1 MPIDKVQ
8 VFGAIQ
14 WYYQLAFIVQIQ
26 KGWCITVGYFFVFL
40 VSCKNGSI
48 RFNDSFVIYISFLTG
63 LQARHNWSHDVIVK
77 EHGVKKVPKKGP
89 NLVGIWTD
97 LNLMQIPSEL
107 AMLHSLLQQNPFKN
121 EKATQKKGI
130 CTIAIWNRKRG
141 VQILCVCVCV
151 FFLATCMLDVCSHPW
166 RLRCMQCQGMSFP
179 WKRSSRYQQVLMVV
193 GLFPVFL
200 KVSLGRSFDEY
211 RYSPYSLPWFTC
223 KVQRLRLCLWIL
235 NKNFG

>member
-48 RFNDSFVIYISFLTG
+48 RFNDSFVICISFLTG

-141 VQILCVCVCV
+141 VQILCVCFFWQHACWMFVPTHGGYAACSAKVCP
-151 FFLATCMLDVCSHPW
+151 FLGNAVPDTS
-166 RLRCMQCQGMSFP
+166 RC
-179 WKRSSRYQQVLMVV
+179 
-193 GLFPVFL
+193 
-200 KVSLGRSFDEY
+200 
-211 RYSPYSLPWFTC
+211 
-223 KVQRLRLCLWIL
+223 
-235 NKNFG
+235 

>member
-77 EHGVKKVPKKGP
+77 EHGVKEVPKKGP
-89 NLVGIWTD
+89 NLVGIWTE

-107 AMLHSLLQQNPFKN
+107 AMLHSLLQQNPFN
-121 EKATQKKGI
+121 TKKRHLYN
-130 CTIAIWNRKRG
+130 CYLKQETRG
-141 VQILCVCVCV
+141 PNLVCV
-151 FFLATCMLDVCSHPW
+151 FFFATCMLDVCSHRGGYAACSAKVCSFLGNAVPDTS
-166 RLRCMQCQGMSFP
+166 RC
-179 WKRSSRYQQVLMVV
+179 
-193 GLFPVFL
+193 
-200 KVSLGRSFDEY
+200 
-211 RYSPYSLPWFTC
+211 
-223 KVQRLRLCLWIL
+223 
-235 NKNFG
+235 